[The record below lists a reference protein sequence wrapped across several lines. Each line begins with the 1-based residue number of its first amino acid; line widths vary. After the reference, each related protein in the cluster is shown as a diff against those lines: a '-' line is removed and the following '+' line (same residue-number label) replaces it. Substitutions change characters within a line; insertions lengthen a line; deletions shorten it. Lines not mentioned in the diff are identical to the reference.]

1 MLKKSVRYC
10 MIVLVIASLNSIA
23 YAKEKHFVRIVNAST
38 NTDTEILYINGEN
51 FGENPEIRLDDDI
64 LSIQFKSDNYIEAL
78 LPNGIEAG
86 TYRLVVDKKKKQ
98 KKGKHHMFPIWQ
110 FIAAPGYR
118 DKIDI
123 TIGITGPEGSIGETG
138 LQGPKGDRGNTG
150 PQGITGRIGLQGLT
164 GPVGPQGLKGITGL
178 QGPAGLKGN
187 IGEIGPQGLTGPIGS
202 QGLRGETGVQGP
214 AGLKGDQGDTGPQG
228 LAGPIGSQGLRGET
242 GLQGPA
248 GLKGDQGDTG
258 PQGLSGPIGPQG
270 ETGLQGP
277 TGLQGDKGD
286 TGPQGLTGPVGPQGP
301 TGSTG
306 PQGPA
311 GSKGNNGDKGDPG
324 ISGYGIVSK
333 SGSATLLSFGG
344 NAAVL
349 SVSCPSGK
357 KVLGGGGKSNYNG
370 NLLSESYPNPAGNG
384 WSIKYSNQSAYTKTI
399 SLSVYAICA
408 ECQ

>member
-38 NTDTEILYINGEN
+38 NIDTEILYINGEN

-138 LQGPKGDRGNTG
+138 LQGSKGDRGNTG

-202 QGLRGETGVQGP
+202 QGLRGETGLQGP

-228 LAGPIGSQGLRGET
+228 LAGPF
-242 GLQGPA
+242 
-248 GLKGDQGDTG
+248 
-258 PQGLSGPIGPQG
+258 GPQG

-277 TGLQGDKGD
+277 RGLQGDKGD

>member
-1 MLKKSVRYC
+1 

-38 NTDTEILYINGEN
+38 NIDAEILYINGEN

-138 LQGPKGDRGNTG
+138 LQGSKGDRGNTG

-187 IGEIGPQGLTGPIGS
+187 IGEIGPQGLTGS
-202 QGLRGETGVQGP
+202 
-214 AGLKGDQGDTGPQG
+214 
-228 LAGPIGSQGLRGET
+228 IGSQGLRGET
-242 GLQGPA
+242 GLQGPR
-248 GLKGDQGDTG
+248 
-258 PQGLSGPIGPQG
+258 
-270 ETGLQGP
+270 
-277 TGLQGDKGD
+277 GLQGDKGD

-311 GSKGNNGDKGDPG
+311 GLKGNNGDKGDPG

>member
-38 NTDTEILYINGEN
+38 NIDTEILYINGEN

-78 LPNGIEAG
+78 LPNGIEDG

-187 IGEIGPQGLTGPIGS
+187 IGEIGPQGLT
-202 QGLRGETGVQGP
+202 
-214 AGLKGDQGDTGPQG
+214 
-228 LAGPIGSQGLRGET
+228 GPIGSQGLRGET